1 MSRSESPASGGRKT
15 DLRGRRTSASSRKT
29 NLALLVVLTLA
40 LATGGA
46 SFLLGGFSTAWL
58 VTLHGV
64 FGFMVLVL
72 ARPKSPIVRRGLRRR
87 RPNRFASVAL
97 AVVVTGA
104 LITGVAHTLDLWAPF
119 GVWSPIGLHVVFALV
134 SVPLAALHVVT
145 RPQRVRPIDL
155 SRRTWLQALGVVG
168 IALGFRTGFD
178 RWAASDRRF
187 TGSHEV
193 GSKEPGQM
201 PVVQWLNDSP
211 PRIDPADWVL
221 RLRGSVERN
230 VGYQELASHTTTTE
244 ATLDCT
250 NGWYSTQ
257 IWTGAN
263 VADLLGPDLSGRSL
277 EVRSATGYTRRFPI
291 GDAGKMM
298 LAHKLGQEPLSR
310 GHGAPARLVAPGRRG
325 LWWVK
330 WVTEIRTSDRPWWL
344 QSPIS
349 FT

>member
-1 MSRSESPASGGRKT
+1 MNRSESPAS
-15 DLRGRRTSASSRKT
+15 RGRKT
-29 NLALLVVLTLA
+29 NLALLITLNLA
-40 LATGGA
+40 LITGGA
-46 SFLLGGFSTAWL
+46 AFLLGSSSTAWL

-64 FGFMVLVL
+64 LGFVVLVL
-72 ARPKSPIVRRGLRRR
+72 ARPKSPVVQRGLGRR
-87 RPNRFASVAL
+87 RPNRFASIAL

-104 LITGVAHTLDLWAPF
+104 LVTGVVHTLDVWGPF
-119 GVWSPIGLHVVFALV
+119 GVWSPIGLHVIFALAA
-134 SVPLAALHVVT
+134 VPLAALHVVT
-145 RPQRVRPIDL
+145 RPQRIRPIDL

-168 IALGFRTGFD
+168 IAFGFRTVFD

-193 GSKEPGQM
+193 GSGEPRQM
-201 PVVQWLNDSP
+201 PVVQWFNDSP
-211 PRIDPADWVL
+211 PRINPDDWVL
-221 RLRGSVERN
+221 RLRGSVERD
-230 VGYQELASHTTTTE
+230 VGYQELAAHSTTKE

-250 NGWYSTQ
+250 NGWFSTQ
-257 IWTGAN
+257 SWTG
-263 VADLLGPDLSGRSL
+263 VMLSELLGPGISGRSL
-277 EVRSATGYTRRFPI
+277 EVRSATGYTRRFPL
-291 GDAGKMM
+291 GDVHKMM
-298 LAHKLGQEPLSR
+298 LAHELGGKPLSR